1 MIQAFITREI
11 GFAEL
16 DTRLYGLIK
25 KEKYKIST

>member
-11 GFAEL
+11 GFVEL
-16 DTRLYGLIK
+16 DTRLYGLIE